1 MKTFLEYVAEDI
13 VKKMGSN
20 LSRIAIVFPNKR
32 ASLFMNDYLYETT
45 HATMWGPTYLT
56 ISELFRSRSKL
67 QLADEIRL
75 ISELFS
81 VYKEISG
88 TKETLDH
95 FYPWGKILIS
105 DFDDIDKNMADAKQV
120 FTNVKNLNEMSSD
133 SYLNDEQRKALASLF
148 GNYQDSHL
156 RKEFVELWNILHEI
170 YVIFKRKLTE
180 ENVAYEGM
188 LYRDV
193 IEKETCFDE
202 FEKYI
207 FVGFNFL
214 DKVEQ
219 VLFMKLK
226 KSGRAMFYWDFDVA
240 YMDNSFNLPSDPG
253 SSIKEHLIDFPNEID
268 LDSTAYNNLNS
279 SKEISILSST
289 TENIQARYVSQWL
302 KENDCCRIK
311 AGRKT
316 AIVLADEKMLKS
328 INHSL
333 PNNIDDSAIPPYDVN
348 ITTGFP
354 LADTPVASLVDI
366 LLQMRIER
374 KQNGEVRKATV
385 TKLLKHPMS
394 HYLSSSVVLLSD
406 RLQQI
411 YTPYVKKDNLAID
424 ENLSVV
430 FDGGQRGTDE
440 NEIVLITT
448 WLGGVV
454 NLIAKNASET
464 DDPLFR
470 ESIYRFHLIL
480 NRISDLA
487 KEGYFEVEKN
497 TFQKLVRQIV
507 SSATIPFHGEPA
519 QGIQIMGV
527 LETRNL
533 DFDNLLILS
542 CNEGKWPNGLNVTS
556 FIPYN
561 IRKAFSLT
569 TIDNKIG
576 IQAFHFFRL
585 LQRAEDITIVYNNA
599 TDDGQKGE
607 LSRYVLQLMI
617 QNKNDISKKTLIAKQ
632 STINK
637 RPISIAKDDKVIDK
651 LISIERLS
659 PTAINNYLN
668 CNLKFYFNI
677 VLGLKEPD
685 DNQEKVGGRTF
696 GNIYHRVSQLIYL
709 SMTSSDNIFE
719 DERGRAIVKS
729 PFTVSKEQIK
739 YFLDNPKSI
748 ERYVDIAFN
757 EELFHKNNCDTTPS
771 LNGLQ
776 IISCR
781 VIIDYVNAM
790 LRNDIENTPFKIAG
804 LENEIN
810 FAIKTDNGLE
820 ISIKGIIDRLDI
832 ISIDGT
838 NKMRVVDYK
847 TGRPHSDKFKSIDDI
862 FISGK
867 DRKQLADYY
876 LQTMIYASVVRNSME
891 YNPGGLQTL
900 PSLMFIQSLNDEDC
914 SPILKIS
921 DSEITDIKLYEDEFS
936 TLVNKTLSE
945 IYDSSID
952 FHPTGS
958 PSKCAT
964 CPYKQI
970 CHST

>member
-1 MKTFLEYVAEDI
+1 MAE
-13 VKKMGSN
+13 G
-20 LSRIAIVFPNKR
+20 
-32 ASLFMNDYLYETT
+32 
-45 HATMWGPTYLT
+45 
-56 ISELFRSRSKL
+56 
-67 QLADEIRL
+67 
-75 ISELFS
+75 
-81 VYKEISG
+81 
-88 TKETLDH
+88 
-95 FYPWGKILIS
+95 
-105 DFDDIDKNMADAKQV
+105 
-120 FTNVKNLNEMSSD
+120 
-133 SYLNDEQRKALASLF
+133 
-148 GNYQDSHL
+148 
-156 RKEFVELWNILHEI
+156 
-170 YVIFKRKLTE
+170 
-180 ENVAYEGM
+180 NVAYEGM

-193 IEKETCFDE
+193 IEKNTCIDE
-202 FEKYI
+202 YEKYI

-219 VLFMKLK
+219 KLFMQLK
-226 KSGRAMFYWDFDVA
+226 KIGRAMFYWDFDVA
-240 YMDNSFNLPSDPG
+240 YMDSSYNLPSDPG
-253 SSIKEHLIDFPNEID
+253 FSIREHLRDFPNEID

-279 SKEISILSST
+279 SKEISIISAT

-302 KENDCCRIK
+302 KENDCKRIK

-316 AIVLADEKMLKS
+316 AVVLADEKMLKS

-333 PNNIDDSAIPPYDVN
+333 PNNIDESGIPEYDVN

-354 LADTPVASLVDI
+354 LADTPIASLVDI

-374 KQNGEVRKATV
+374 KLDVDVRKTTV
-385 TKLLKHPMS
+385 AKLLKHPLS
-394 HYLSSSVVLLSD
+394 HYLSPSVVLLSD
-406 RLQQI
+406 RLQQTF
-411 YTPYVKKDNLAID
+411 TPYIKKDILAID
-424 ENLSVV
+424 EDLAKV
-430 FDGGQRGTDE
+430 FDSEQGGIEQ
-440 NEIVLITT
+440 NEIVAIST
-448 WLGGVV
+448 WLGGVI
-454 NLIAKNASET
+454 NQIAKNASET

-470 ESIYRFHLIL
+470 ESLYRFHLIL

-487 KEGYFEVEKN
+487 KEGYLDVEKN

-507 SSATIPFHGEPA
+507 ASATIPFHGEPA

-585 LQRAEDITIVYNNA
+585 LQRAEDVTIVYNNA

-607 LSRYVLQLMI
+607 LSRYALQLMI
-617 QNKNDISKKTLIAKQ
+617 QNKNEISKKTLVAKQ

-637 RPISIAKDDKVIDK
+637 RPESIAKDDKVIDK
-651 LISIERLS
+651 LMSIERLS

-668 CNLKFYFNI
+668 CNLKFYFNT
-677 VLGLKEPD
+677 VMGLKEPD
-685 DNQEKVGGRTF
+685 DNQEKIGGRTF

-719 DERGRAIVKS
+719 DERGHTIVKS
-729 PFTVSKEQIK
+729 PYTVSKEQIK
-739 YFLDNPKSI
+739 YFLDNPNSVEI
-748 ERYVDIAFN
+748 YVDIAFN
-757 EELFHKNNCDTTPS
+757 EELFRKNKCDTTPN

-776 IISCR
+776 IISR
-781 VIIDYVNAM
+781 KVIIDYVNAM
-790 LRNDIENTPFKIAG
+790 LRKDLENAPFKIAG

-810 FAIKTDNGLE
+810 YVIKTDNGLE
-820 ISIKGIIDRLDI
+820 INIKGIIDRLDI
-832 ISIDGT
+832 ISTDGT

-847 TGRPHSDKFKSIDDI
+847 TGKPHSDKFKSIVDI

-867 DRKQLADYY
+867 DRKQLADNY
-876 LQTMIYASVVRNSME
+876 LQTMIYAVVVRNSAQ

-900 PSLMFIQSLNDEDC
+900 PSLMFVQSLNDEDN

-921 DSEITDIKLYEDEFS
+921 GDEITDIKSYEEEFS
-936 TLVNKTLSE
+936 TLFIKTLSE
-945 IYDSSID
+945 IYDSSVD
-952 FHPTGS
+952 FLPTGS
-958 PSKCAT
+958 PSKCIT